1 MFEPYVQNVWG
12 SKRSHWREG
21 NCLGRQP
28 CTRTTFCANVDCL
41 SWVIL
46 QSQALVHCTR
56 KSGLY
61 KAFHRPPHRL
71 RALVRIVTVEDP
83 RRMPNTPS
91 PQGMTGAHCNSQLR
105 LQPMHDTSSK
115 TSDSLNSMLI
125 CIPTIYRKWFTDHP
139 IGLLINAWS
148 TSART
153 ILTICGTSW
162 LVAAWSTLTPTC
174 PKTVMLLFCIWS
186 GMFTWPPPWTRACS
200 TPSMPKP
207 CSRRRPK
214 HKIGW
219 DTLEEIATLS
229 FSTTDRPVEV
239 GSLVSTSLM
248 LSIGIVLP
256 CALHSLVPFGLIGI
270 PASIK
275 VIGKTEASAPESS
288 MVSSVKSSGISSTI
302 ALTPIGKLAQLLSPS
317 SSSPIRKCITRTD
330 PLSQEPAVKSKTRSP
345 ALSSTILATRFRAT
359 VQPVDVLVDLVH
371 LDVTC
376 VKLPPVE
383 ELWDPC
389 TTDCWAV
396 PTSDDCPA

>member
-139 IGLLINAWS
+139 N
-148 TSART
+148 
-153 ILTICGTSW
+153 
-162 LVAAWSTLTPTC
+162 
-174 PKTVMLLFCIWS
+174 
-186 GMFTWPPPWTRACS
+186 RA
-200 TPSMPKP
+200 
-207 CSRRRPK
+207 
-214 HKIGW
+214 
-219 DTLEEIATLS
+219 
-229 FSTTDRPVEV
+229 
-239 GSLVSTSLM
+239 
-248 LSIGIVLP
+248 
-256 CALHSLVPFGLIGI
+256 
-270 PASIK
+270 
-275 VIGKTEASAPESS
+275 
-288 MVSSVKSSGISSTI
+288 
-302 ALTPIGKLAQLLSPS
+302 
-317 SSSPIRKCITRTD
+317 
-330 PLSQEPAVKSKTRSP
+330 
-345 ALSSTILATRFRAT
+345 
-359 VQPVDVLVDLVH
+359 VDQRLVH
-371 LDVTC
+371 LSSNHPNHLWHLLVSC
-376 VKLPPVE
+376 CLKHSHSHMSQNCHAPVLHLKWYVHLASSMDKSLFNSIYAKTLLE
-383 ELWDPC
+383 KASKAQDWLRYFGRDSNPLFQHHWPSS
-389 TTDCWAV
+389 WSRK
-396 PTSDDCPA
+396 PGFH